1 MPFIGPPLLQLLLG
15 VLGSDVAVVLA
26 RRSERFY
33 IPLATKE
40 GSKADDN
47 GAQQPLV
54 LRLDLVAVLVAEVA
68 SSAEDSNVD

>member
-1 MPFIGPPLLQLLLG
+1 MPFIGSPLLQLLLG
-15 VLGSDVAVVLA
+15 VLGSDVADALA
-26 RRSERFY
+26 RQTEHFY

-54 LRLDLVAVLVAEVA
+54 LRLDLIAVLVAEVA
-68 SSAEDSNVD
+68 SSAEDSDVD